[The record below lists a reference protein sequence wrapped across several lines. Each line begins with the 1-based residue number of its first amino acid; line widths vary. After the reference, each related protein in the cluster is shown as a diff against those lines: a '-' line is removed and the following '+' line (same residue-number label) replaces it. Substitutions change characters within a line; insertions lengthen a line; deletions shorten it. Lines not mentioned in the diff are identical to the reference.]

1 MTNFDIP
8 NESELNPY
16 KVYDYD
22 LVDSSYPIEDNQSHG
37 VYDQFLWLRDT
48 LVKSWKKYSWKAG
61 SKLVIWETEDTVEV
75 IWNNKFKMSFEPNW
89 KTNPQSINID
99 SLWPYVYYDPTIY
112 LDPAFW
118 PLSCKIQQ
126 TGRYRIVHKAEV
138 VNIPDSVTQVYAR
151 IEYYPIDG
159 NGLYPS
165 SGTPIAVFDWMCNKT
180 ITGTTSWTAPNWSC
194 RIAITMWKLFNKI
207 TTFGYNERTL
217 NKWDILVLKITDQS
231 NNDLTLQANSN
242 FLSVELTDLIVKK
255 R

>member
-75 IWNNKFKMSFEPNW
+75 IWRNRFRLGFNNDYSS
-89 KTNPQSINID
+89 NPENVSKDIV
-99 SLWPYVYYDPTIY
+99 WPYVIWDQTMA
-112 LDPAFW
+112 LEVQT
-118 PLSCKIQQ
+118 PLCCIINQN
-126 TGRYRIVHKAEV
+126 GWYRITHKETV
-138 VNIPDSVTQVYAR
+138 VNIPDSVTQVYTR
-151 IEYYPIDG
+151 VDYYYLEDDGRLTQNPI
-159 NGLYPS
+159 
-165 SGTPIAVFDWMCNKT
+165 PIAVFDWMCNKT
-180 ITGTTSWTAPNWSC
+180 VTGTTSWTDPNWTC
-194 RIAITMWKLFNKI
+194 RIQLSMWKLFNKLVA
-207 TTFGYNERTL
+207 FGYIEREL
-217 NKWDILVLKITDQS
+217 KKWEQLVLRITDQ
-231 NNDLTLQANSN
+231 NGNRLALQDNSN
-242 FLSVELTDLIVKK
+242 YFNVELTDLIVKK

>member
-75 IWNNKFKMSFEPNW
+75 IWRNRFRLGFNNDYSW
-89 KTNPQSINID
+89 NPENVSKDIV
-99 SLWPYVYYDPTIY
+99 WPYVIWDEAMSLEVQT
-112 LDPAFW
+112 
-118 PLSCKIQQ
+118 PLCCIINQN
-126 TGRYRIVHKAEV
+126 GWYRITHKETIAT
-138 VNIPDSVTQVYAR
+138 IPSSVTKVYSR
-151 IEYYPIDG
+151 VDYYYLEADGRLTNNPI
-159 NGLYPS
+159 
-165 SGTPIAVFDWMCNKT
+165 PIAVFDWECSKAV
-180 ITGTTSWTAPNWSC
+180 TGTTYWTDPNWTC
-194 RIAITMWKLFNKI
+194 RIQLSLGSIFNKMVA
-207 TTFGYNERTL
+207 FGYIEREFK
-217 NKWDILVLKITDQS
+217 KWERLVLRITDQDDNRLILQDSS
-231 NNDLTLQANSN
+231 NYFN
-242 FLSVELTDLIVKK
+242 VELTDLVVKK